1 MTIPRPTLTI
11 FQKMLV
17 APLVGVLLYSAF
29 LAYLFEQQQTAHKRI
44 ERIRTLY
51 LPVLEIA
58 GGNVVLFD
66 TLAGNFK
73 DAVLAG
79 EMEWV
84 RNTRK
89 EKERIEDSL
98 ARLDRYGLAV
108 SSAEVAQVRGVFR
121 RYYDSAYALSL
132 AMLGGH
138 VDAEASNRLIEDV
151 ERFHRDAVSS
161 FADLR
166 AAVNAR
172 FSGQIAEINDRLQYQ
187 VIIAASFGVV
197 LILVILGATFAMSL
211 STRRSLREVNQ
222 AFMNMARDT
231 PDFSRRLAR
240 DSEDELGELIRWFN
254 LLADKLE
261 ANFKQIELLSIT
273 DKLTQLYNRAKIEEL
288 FQLELG
294 KARRYGEQLTVIL
307 LDVDHFKA
315 VNDSLGHQVGDQV
328 LRDIAEVLRQNVRST
343 DHVGRWGGEEFV
355 VLLPNTDLKQGA
367 QLAEKLREKIAAFEF
382 TGAGRKTGS
391 LGVATFREGDDAD
404 AMTKRADDCLY
415 RAKSQG
421 RDQVVDELMLRP
433 G

>member
-1 MTIPRPTLTI
+1 MAIPRPTLTI

-29 LAYLFEQQQTAHKRI
+29 LAYLFEQQRTAHDRI

-58 GGNVVLFD
+58 GGNFVLFD
-66 TLAGNFK
+66 ALAGNFK

-79 EMEWV
+79 ELEWV

-89 EKERIEDSL
+89 EKERIEDNL
-98 ARLDRYGLAV
+98 TRLDHYGLAI

-132 AMLGGH
+132 AMIGGRS
-138 VDAEASNRLIEDV
+138 DAEATNRLIEDV
-151 ERFHRDAVSS
+151 ERYHRDAASS

-166 AAVNAR
+166 AEVNGR
-172 FSGQIAEINDRLQYQ
+172 FSGQIAEINDRMHYQ
-187 VIIAASFGVV
+187 VIIAASFGVA
-197 LILVILGATFAMSL
+197 LILVILGATFIMSR
-211 STRRSLREVNQ
+211 STRRSLHEVNQ

-231 PDFSRRLAR
+231 PDFSRRLER
-240 DSEDELGELIRWFN
+240 ESDDELGELIRWFN

-273 DKLTQLYNRAKIEEL
+273 DKLTQLYNRAKIEEM

-294 KARRYGEQLTVIL
+294 KARRYGEHLTVIL

-315 VNDSLGHQVGDQV
+315 INDSLGHQVGDQV

-343 DHVGRWGGEEFV
+343 DHPGRWGGEEFV
-355 VLLPNTDLKQGA
+355 VLLPSTDLKQGT
-367 QLAEKLREKIAAFEF
+367 QLAEKLREKIAAFDF
-382 TGAGRKTGS
+382 SGVGRKTGS
-391 LGVATFREGDDAD
+391 FGVAAYREGDDAD
-404 AMTKRADDCLY
+404 SMTKRADDCLY
-415 RAKSQG
+415 RAKNQG
-421 RDQVVDELMLRP
+421 RNQVVDELMLPP